1 MIRRPPRSTPT
12 DTLCPYTTLFRSK
25 STATYTARTG
35 LGHDEFIALLHRIA
49 ERKPDV
55 PASIERLAAV
65 AAECGVAMA
74 SHGAEPPE
82 MRRRY
87 PAVGRSIAAFP
98 LHTHPAETAVAPRAP
113 WIRGAPAPQSGAR
126 GKKGA

>member
-1 MIRRPPRSTPT
+1 MTRRPPRSTRA
-12 DTLCPYTTLFRSK
+12 DTRFPYTTLFRSAFNDHAELILDRILVKGK

-35 LGHDEFIALLHRIA
+35 LGHDEVIALLHRIA

-74 SHGAEPPE
+74 SQDRKSTRLNSSH
-82 MRRRY
+82 
-87 PAVGRSIAAFP
+87 
-98 LHTHPAETAVAPRAP
+98 
-113 WIRGAPAPQSGAR
+113 
-126 GKKGA
+126 

>member
-74 SHGAEPPE
+74 SQEPKRTRLNSSHPCASR
-82 MRRRY
+82 MPSFACKHKYAYRK
-87 PAVGRSIAAFP
+87 PASA
-98 LHTHPAETAVAPRAP
+98 
-113 WIRGAPAPQSGAR
+113 
-126 GKKGA
+126 